1 MPIAGVSQGYFVA
14 REENFMGI
22 AIFVT
27 STSEKQ
33 NDWVDR
39 KYRYNLLH
47 NFL

>member
-1 MPIAGVSQGYFVA
+1 MPIPGVSQGHFVA
-14 REENFMGI
+14 GEENFMDI

-39 KYRYNLLH
+39 KI
-47 NFL
+47 